1 MSPTIVE
8 EDTNE
13 IMSSIRTNGSSTVGG
28 SSPSTIGTHGYKKHR
43 TTSDYSSILD
53 KIKYS
58 TDLSPVTS
66 YYKPIL
72 KYTFGKKSDTDKVC
86 QLCEILVKSGLF
98 NIILSLQT
106 ENGID
111 KDKTPVINSSSKA
124 DSAVKPS
131 SSASTISRLESKYS
145 DILDRVH
152 RRKEKNREKDDR
164 DKTLEP
170 IDGRGA
176 INALAKSA
184 TSAIF
189 SSHPKERTPFQLST
203 HPNSSTNKS
212 GKTKYDTYDIDYSLG
227 AGTSA
232 GSSSSNTSSS
242 KRTELGLLSDNTSA
256 RLKKEQEI
264 NKYHDY
270 FSSPYSK
277 LKSNDSGYYD
287 GIRAGKENNYK
298 SKYED
303 LDMAGKSSRNRP
315 LKTYTR
321 NDSGGKKNTVINL
334 FDIDVDDRSRKADRA
349 HRNYGHRRRPVEVI
363 PKSKT
368 QQFFESEDAF
378 SPVPDEE
385 ATDRENKRK
394 EIQGLI
400 MKYAQ
405 LDDFY
410 SKTTAI
416 PRETRDHRPSPEE
429 PPIHKSTNEIAT
441 ATKYDINNNTYND
454 LFDVKT
460 PDYFPSSLQ
469 KSQTTANVSRQ
480 MKIMQSPTTT
490 HQMQTAIVPIT
501 MPGEAYHRHRKQ
513 PAKPKQQFST
523 FVRKFCP
530 LRFFPIHA

>member
-1 MSPTIVE
+1 M
-8 EDTNE
+8 
-13 IMSSIRTNGSSTVGG
+13 
-28 SSPSTIGTHGYKKHR
+28 
-43 TTSDYSSILD
+43 
-53 KIKYS
+53 
-58 TDLSPVTS
+58 
-66 YYKPIL
+66 
-72 KYTFGKKSDTDKVC
+72 
-86 QLCEILVKSGLF
+86 
-98 NIILSLQT
+98 
-106 ENGID
+106 
-111 KDKTPVINSSSKA
+111 
-124 DSAVKPS
+124 
-131 SSASTISRLESKYS
+131 STISRLESKYS

-170 IDGRGA
+170 LDGRGA

-184 TSAIF
+184 TSAIL
-189 SSHPKERTPFQLST
+189 SSHHPKERTPFQLSS
-203 HPNSSTNKS
+203 HPSSSTNKT

-227 AGTSA
+227 AGTSG
-232 GSSSSNTSSS
+232 GSSSITSSS
-242 KRTELGLLSDNTSA
+242 KRSELGLLSDNTSA

-287 GIRAGKENNYK
+287 GVRAGKENNNNNYK

-303 LDMAGKSSRNRP
+303 VDVAGKSSRNRP

-321 NDSGGKKNTVINL
+321 NDSGSGKKNTVINL

-349 HRNYGHRRRPVEVI
+349 HRNYGHRRRPIEVI

-416 PRETRDHRPSPEE
+416 PRETRDHRPSPED
-429 PPIHKSTNEIAT
+429 PIHKSTNEIT
-441 ATKYDINNNTYND
+441 TTTKYDINNNTYHD

-460 PDYFPSSLQ
+460 PEYFPTNLH

-480 MKIMQSPTTT
+480 MKIMQSPIAT

-501 MPGEAYHRHRKQ
+501 MPGEAYHRYRKQ
-513 PAKPKQQFST
+513 PTKPKQQFST
-523 FVRKFCP
+523 FVR
-530 LRFFPIHA
+530 

>member
-1 MSPTIVE
+1 M
-8 EDTNE
+8 
-13 IMSSIRTNGSSTVGG
+13 
-28 SSPSTIGTHGYKKHR
+28 
-43 TTSDYSSILD
+43 
-53 KIKYS
+53 KI
-58 TDLSPVTS
+58 
-66 YYKPIL
+66 
-72 KYTFGKKSDTDKVC
+72 
-86 QLCEILVKSGLF
+86 
-98 NIILSLQT
+98 
-106 ENGID
+106 
-111 KDKTPVINSSSKA
+111 
-124 DSAVKPS
+124 S

-170 IDGRGA
+170 LDGRGA

-184 TSAIF
+184 TSAIL
-189 SSHPKERTPFQLST
+189 SNHQKEKTPFQLSSHSGGT
-203 HPNSSTNKS
+203 STSKS
-212 GKTKYDTYDIDYSLG
+212 GGKSKYETFDIDYSLG
-227 AGTSA
+227 AGISSS
-232 GSSSSNTSSS
+232 GSSSNTSGSSS
-242 KRTELGLLSDNTSA
+242 KRTELGLLSENSGSA

-287 GIRAGKENNYK
+287 GSRTGKENNYK
-298 SKYED
+298 SKYDQEVD
-303 LDMAGKSSRNRP
+303 TPGKSSRNRP

-321 NDSGGKKNTVINL
+321 NDSGNAGKKSTVINL
-334 FDIDVDDRSRKADRA
+334 FDIDVGDDRGRKADRA
-349 HRNYGHRRRPVEVI
+349 HRNYGHRRRPIELLA
-363 PKSKT
+363 KSKT

-416 PRETRDHRPSPEE
+416 PRETRDHRPSPED
-429 PPIHKSTNEIAT
+429 PSLHKKKNDMMTS
-441 ATKYDINNNTYND
+441 TKYDINNNTYHD
-454 LFDVKT
+454 HLFDIKT
-460 PDYFPSSLQ
+460 PESFPTNLQ
-469 KSQTTANVSRQ
+469 KSQTTANLSRQ
-480 MKIMQSPTTT
+480 MKIMQSPTT

-501 MPGEAYHRHRKQ
+501 MPGEAYNRLHRKQ
-513 PAKPKQQFST
+513 LNKPKQQFST
-523 FVRKFCP
+523 FVRIFLSILCMIQKMLVSLLFT
-530 LRFFPIHA
+530 F

>member
-1 MSPTIVE
+1 M
-8 EDTNE
+8 
-13 IMSSIRTNGSSTVGG
+13 
-28 SSPSTIGTHGYKKHR
+28 
-43 TTSDYSSILD
+43 
-53 KIKYS
+53 
-58 TDLSPVTS
+58 
-66 YYKPIL
+66 
-72 KYTFGKKSDTDKVC
+72 
-86 QLCEILVKSGLF
+86 
-98 NIILSLQT
+98 
-106 ENGID
+106 
-111 KDKTPVINSSSKA
+111 
-124 DSAVKPS
+124 KPS

-170 IDGRGA
+170 LEGRGA
-176 INALAKSA
+176 ISALAKSA
-184 TSAIF
+184 TSAIL
-189 SSHPKERTPFQLST
+189 SSHQKERTPFQLSS
-203 HPNSSTNKS
+203 HSSSSTSKS
-212 GKTKYDTYDIDYSLG
+212 GGKSKYETYDIDYSLG
-227 AGTSA
+227 AGIS
-232 GSSSSNTSSS
+232 GSSSSSNTSSS
-242 KRTELGLLSDNTSA
+242 NKRTELGLLSENNGSA

-287 GIRAGKENNYK
+287 GSRAGKENNYK
-298 SKYED
+298 SKYD
-303 LDMAGKSSRNRP
+303 QDVDTPGKSSRNRP

-321 NDSGGKKNTVINL
+321 NDSGNSGKKNTVINL
-334 FDIDVDDRSRKADRA
+334 FDIDVGEDRGRKADRA
-349 HRNYGHRRRPVEVI
+349 HRNYGHRRRPVEVL

-416 PRETRDHRPSPEE
+416 PRETRDHRPSPED
-429 PPIHKSTNEIAT
+429 PSYHRKKNDVTT
-441 ATKYDINNNTYND
+441 TTKYDINNNTLYHD
-454 LFDVKT
+454 HHFDIKT
-460 PDYFPSSLQ
+460 PENFPTSLQ

-480 MKIMQSPTTT
+480 MKIMQSPTT

-501 MPGEAYHRHRKQ
+501 MPGEAYHSRQHRKQ
-513 PAKPKQQFST
+513 PPNKAKQQFST
-523 FVRKFCP
+523 FVRNFHTIFALTYQENACFH
-530 LRFFPIHA
+530 RFLT